1 MNRVWLESHIGA
13 NWQIGV
19 CSPHVKTPL
28 SSTLNPLTSHK
39 SNLVLF
45 FPPSQLVLKVTQ
57 MEVTR
62 IKMKA
67 MHSKRKPPLARR
79 GSNQGYPSGR
89 TWPESDWQSEGYE
102 LWAGFGQMSH
112 RNQKVAQLWWY
123 ERTSLM
129 TQTVVQPVST
139 YFPRCCPA
147 LCRCCRLAYYF
158 FSQNESNVTPTQQQG
173 LIHNL
178 GIWMK
183 RGFGFFFWGGGV
195 IFFLFFFYNSE

>member
-1 MNRVWLESHIGA
+1 MVRVTYRCKLANWCMFSPCEDTTLLNPQPSHIS
-13 NWQIGV
+13 QIKFGF
-19 CSPHVKTPL
+19 
-28 SSTLNPLTSHK
+28 
-39 SNLVLF
+39 F

-62 IKMKA
+62 IKIKA

-79 GSNQGYPSGR
+79 GSNQGYPSRR

-183 RGFGFFFWGGGV
+183 RGFGFFLGGV